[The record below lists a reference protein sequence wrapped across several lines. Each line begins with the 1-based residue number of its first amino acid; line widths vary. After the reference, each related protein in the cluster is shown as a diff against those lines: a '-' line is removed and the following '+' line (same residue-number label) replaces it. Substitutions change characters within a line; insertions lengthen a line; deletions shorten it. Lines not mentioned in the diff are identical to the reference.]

1 MAAAI
6 AGRQV
11 FRSADEIEFEDDFA
25 VDSDGDYVMDDE
37 GNLLMNVPG
46 EYVNPNDFDNFQ
58 GSPLQP
64 ARCAV

>member
-46 EYVNPNDFDNFQ
+46 EYVNPNDFQ
-58 GSPLQP
+58 GFLYNQP
-64 ARCAV
+64 GVQF

>member
-1 MAAAI
+1 MADAI

-46 EYVNPNDFDNFQ
+46 EYVNPK
-58 GSPLQP
+58 
-64 ARCAV
+64 

>member
-1 MAAAI
+1 MDAI

-11 FRSADEIEFEDDFA
+11 FRSADEIELEDDFA

-46 EYVNPNDFDNFQ
+46 EYVNPNDF
-58 GSPLQP
+58 SRLSLQP

>member
-1 MAAAI
+1 MDAI

-25 VDSDGDYVMDDE
+25 VGSDGGYVMDDE
-37 GNLLMNVPG
+37 GNLLMNIPDK
-46 EYVNPNDFDNFQ
+46 YVNPNNFQ
-58 GSPLQP
+58 GLSLQP